1 MKRPFLVLF
10 LLLPLLSW
18 GQKEYSLKGT
28 DFWVTVPNGI
38 GIDSILI
45 QVCSHTTCTAIFT
58 IGQNIL
64 SLPLER
70 HLIDSVEINSYYSNY

>member
-1 MKRPFLVLF
+1 MKRPFLILF

-45 QVCSHTTCTAIFT
+45 QVCSDTT
-58 IGQNIL
+58 
-64 SLPLER
+64 
-70 HLIDSVEINSYYSNY
+70 